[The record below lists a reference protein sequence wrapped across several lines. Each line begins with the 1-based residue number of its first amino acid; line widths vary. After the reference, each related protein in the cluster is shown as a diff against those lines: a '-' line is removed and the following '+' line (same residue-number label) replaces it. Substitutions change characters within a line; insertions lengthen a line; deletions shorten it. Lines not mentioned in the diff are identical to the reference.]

1 MFLNQRGA
9 EFSFFYT
16 KRSSSTYTFKLTRWD
31 EKAGLQRDAIRSQCL
46 TCSRHKKGD
55 RR

>member
-16 KRSSSTYTFKLTRWD
+16 KRSSSTYTFKL
-31 EKAGLQRDAIRSQCL
+31 IR
-46 TCSRHKKGD
+46 T
-55 RR
+55 

>member
-16 KRSSSTYTFKLTRWD
+16 KRSSSTYTFKLT
-31 EKAGLQRDAIRSQCL
+31 KHLNQ
-46 TCSRHKKGD
+46 SRQLARGHGTAHVF
-55 RR
+55 